1 MLTTDELG
9 IAIKHAQRAAGVCTR
24 FCAVGGT
31 CGESGYRIHH
41 NGLGSSDTSEQQ
53 MFEGWILE
61 LPEDLLI
68 LWLAAWLRAT
78 HKGRRFDLNM
88 RRRDQHVF

>member
-9 IAIKHAQRAAGVCTR
+9 IVIEHAQRAAGVCTR

-41 NGLGSSDTSEQQ
+41 NGSSSSDTSEQQ
-53 MFEGWILE
+53 VYEQWALN
-61 LPEDLLI
+61 LPEDWLT
-68 LWLAAWLRAT
+68 LWLTAWLIAT
-78 HKGRRFDLNM
+78 HKGRRFDLNA